1 MMNNKFRSIIALFYL
16 CTSLF
21 IALFIIAMFF
31 GVFGYWVGGG
41 NNIYSFLIS
50 KLFNYFKVGLVGVLI
65 GIPLWF
71 FYYRNV

>member
-1 MMNNKFRSIIALFYL
+1 MMNNKYRSIIALLYL

-21 IALFIIAMFF
+21 IALFITSMFF

-41 NNIYSFLIS
+41 DDIYSFFIS
-50 KLFNYFKVGLVGVLI
+50 KLSIYFKVGLVGVLI
-65 GIPLWF
+65 GITLWF